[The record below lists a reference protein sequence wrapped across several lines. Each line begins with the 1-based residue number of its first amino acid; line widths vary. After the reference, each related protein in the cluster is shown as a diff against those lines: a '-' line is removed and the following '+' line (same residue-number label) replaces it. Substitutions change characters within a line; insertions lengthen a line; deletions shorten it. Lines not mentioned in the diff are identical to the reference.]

1 MTDKA
6 VQISIT
12 LTVEGHAYDFQE
24 EIPLQAVEQTIKAMT
39 QGISQQLF
47 LGVIQAVDQ
56 RYARSVPKGWRN
68 VGTEER
74 QVVTSLGAIRYRR
87 RIYLDEAGQRRKPV
101 DELLGVQRY
110 ERMGGRV
117 KETAAALASVG
128 TYRQTAVQL
137 SYLAH
142 TPISPSTIQR
152 MIWALGNHIANEEE
166 AERQR
171 IFTSGE
177 QVAGGKITAPVLYGE
192 SDGVWLHLQREKR
205 KSVEVRVG
213 LMSTG
218 RKPIGKDRFRLENKH
233 WITAIGVNSE
243 AWQEQILREAH
254 LHYDLE
260 STHLLVCGG
269 DGNQWV
275 RHSFDRLQ
283 IRQEFV
289 LDRFHLQRAARRAF
303 QDHKVAR
310 QAVEQLRQQGFQSV
324 QPGLRVLIQQSQGK
338 KREKLEDFYRYVH
351 HNQDGLLDLKYRG
364 ISQPACLGAIEGNV
378 DKLVVHRMKGRG
390 CCWRLPGARAMLAI
404 CRHAQQLAGHAY
416 EYLPVFSGHTNPPI
430 SSNLTVEYAEVLHA
444 SIPLFQGP
452 DQNKPFA
459 KRLHDYIYGR

>member
-1 MTDKA
+1 MLQNEWTA
-6 VQISIT
+6 CTRIGGRHAQESVVGFPQIM
-12 LTVEGHAYDFQE
+12 Q
-24 EIPLQAVEQTIKAMT
+24 
-39 QGISQQLF
+39 
-47 LGVIQAVDQ
+47 
-56 RYARSVPKGWRN
+56 GWRN
-68 VGTEER
+68 VGTEQR

-87 RIYLDEAGQRRKPV
+87 RIYLDEAGQPRKPV

-117 KETAAALASVG
+117 KEKAAALASVG
-128 TYRQTAVQL
+128 TYQQTAVQL

-152 MIWALGNHIANEEE
+152 MIWALGNHIADEEE

-177 QVAGGKITAPVLYGE
+177 QVAGGKIAAPVLYGE

-233 WITAIGVNSE
+233 WITAIGLNSE
-243 AWQEQILREAH
+243 ARQEQVLREAH

-275 RHSFDRLQ
+275 RHSF
-283 IRQEFV
+283 
-289 LDRFHLQRAARRAF
+289 
-303 QDHKVAR
+303 
-310 QAVEQLRQQGFQSV
+310 
-324 QPGLRVLIQQSQGK
+324 
-338 KREKLEDFYRYVH
+338 
-351 HNQDGLLDLKYRG
+351 
-364 ISQPACLGAIEGNV
+364 
-378 DKLVVHRMKGRG
+378 
-390 CCWRLPGARAMLAI
+390 
-404 CRHAQQLAGHAY
+404 
-416 EYLPVFSGHTNPPI
+416 
-430 SSNLTVEYAEVLHA
+430 
-444 SIPLFQGP
+444 
-452 DQNKPFA
+452 
-459 KRLHDYIYGR
+459 